1 MKFVNLSE
9 HQGKNQMDRRP
20 APTQSVTFTRGLSRG
35 ESSKVWE
42 QLGEGFQAG
51 TQLGQLLQMGH
62 GSTLAKG
69 QMGTH
74 QSGQTAANG
83 SWTHDLRKMGGGGD
97 RSPSP
102 TKV

>member
-1 MKFVNLSE
+1 MKLVNLSE
-9 HQGKNQMDRRP
+9 HQGKNQLDRRA
-20 APTQSVTFTRGLSRG
+20 APTQSVTFTRGLFRG

-83 SWTHDLRKMGGGGD
+83 SWVHLRKMGGGGD

-102 TKV
+102 TKD